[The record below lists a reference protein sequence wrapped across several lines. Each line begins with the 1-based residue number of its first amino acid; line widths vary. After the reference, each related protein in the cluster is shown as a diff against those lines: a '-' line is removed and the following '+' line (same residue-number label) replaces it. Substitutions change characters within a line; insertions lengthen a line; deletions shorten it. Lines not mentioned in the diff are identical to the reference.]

1 MMCFTI
7 IFILINFTNSLY
19 ITKLIINSFHRD
31 NIKLINRKYD
41 IYMNDNFYNENKN
54 EYNNENKSY
63 NGYLDTER
71 INKIIKN
78 NEIIS
83 NVTDIVKYD
92 VLDESFK
99 KIKEI
104 IRDKVYK

>member
-41 IYMNDNFYNENKN
+41 IYMNDNF
-54 EYNNENKSY
+54 
-63 NGYLDTER
+63 
-71 INKIIKN
+71 IMKIIMK
-78 NEIIS
+78 IIM
-83 NVTDIVKYD
+83 NIIMKIIMNIIMKINHIMDI
-92 VLDESFK
+92 
-99 KIKEI
+99 
-104 IRDKVYK
+104 